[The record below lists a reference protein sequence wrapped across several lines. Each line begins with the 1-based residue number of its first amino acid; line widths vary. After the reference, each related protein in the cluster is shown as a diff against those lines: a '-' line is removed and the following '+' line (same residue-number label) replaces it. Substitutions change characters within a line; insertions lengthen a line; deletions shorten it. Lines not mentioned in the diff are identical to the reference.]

1 MPTVVDWKQFPDS
14 AFGRPVPKEPQII
27 RPGTSAV
34 VLDDEDEVL
43 LELRADSKLWGLPG
57 GQMDVGESVEE
68 TVVREVLEETGL
80 TVRVK
85 QLIGVYSDPRQ
96 YAIACY
102 PGGDVVHAV
111 VMSFECERVSGELQ
125 PSVESLD
132 LDYFPT
138 HDLPKDMMKIHRLQV
153 EDAVSDRPGPF
164 IR

>member
-1 MPTVVDWKQFPDS
+1 MSVVVDWMQFPDS
-14 AFGRPVPKEPQII
+14 AFGRPVPKKAQVI

-34 VLDDEDEVL
+34 VFNDADEVL

-57 GQMDVGESVEE
+57 GQMDIGESVEE

-85 QLIGVYSDPRQ
+85 RLIGVYSDPRQ

-111 VMSFECERVSGELQ
+111 VTSFECERVSGELQ
-125 PSVESLD
+125 PSSESLN
-132 LDYFPT
+132 LRYFPT
-138 HDLPKDMMKIHRLQV
+138 GALPKKMMKIHRLQV
-153 EDAVSDRPGPF
+153 EDAVSDNPGPF